1 MRAMV
6 AYASKYGSVEE
17 VAQFVAGRLKE
28 RGIECDVVDARAAVV
43 GDHDLV
49 VLGAGLYMGRLHKQA
64 RRFLKRNWVALA
76 HVPYA
81 VFAMGPLSSE
91 EAELAKVR
99 PQLAK
104 GLEGA
109 PEPAE
114 AVVFGGV
121 IRRDAL
127 RFPFNRMPEGDHRD
141 WDTITAF
148 ASRVAEL
155 VVVPA
160 AN

>member
-1 MRAMV
+1 MRALV

-17 VAQFVAGRLKE
+17 VARFVADRLTE
-28 RGIECDVVDARAAVV
+28 TGIDCDVVDAQEATV
-43 GDHDLV
+43 GEHDLV
-49 VLGAGLYMGRLHKQA
+49 VLGAGLYMGRMHKQA

-76 HVPYA
+76 QVPYA

-99 PQLAK
+99 PQLEK

-121 IRRDAL
+121 VRRDAL

-141 WDTITAF
+141 WDAITAF
-148 ASRVAEL
+148 ADRLPGLVA
-155 VVVPA
+155 VQA
-160 AN
+160 TR